1 MSCCGHQDT
10 CATNIGERLR
20 LERFRNRA
28 KSLPEAPAHRA
39 LTDWR
44 DRFYS
49 RTMDSP
55 LETMPEADAEAAEE
69 SAASPPWTGVG
80 LRDLEGQI
88 DSLIEERDRLREE
101 NVALR
106 SRQAS
111 LSGECARLIER
122 SEAVRSRVETM
133 IARLRAMEGS

>member
-1 MSCCGHQDT
+1 MP
-10 CATNIGERLR
+10 
-20 LERFRNRA
+20 RA
-28 KSLPEAPAHRA
+28 RADRA

-49 RTMDSP
+49 PIMDSP
-55 LETMPEADAEAAEE
+55 LETMPEAGAEVAGEAA
-69 SAASPPWTGVG
+69 SSLPWTGGG

>member
-1 MSCCGHQDT
+1 MDT
-10 CATNIGERLR
+10 
-20 LERFRNRA
+20 
-28 KSLPEAPAHRA
+28 
-39 LTDWR
+39 
-44 DRFYS
+44 
-49 RTMDSP
+49 P
-55 LETMPEADAEAAEE
+55 LETMSESGAEGVAALPEDAAAK
-69 SAASPPWTGVG
+69 SLSRTGLG

-106 SRQAS
+106 NRQAS
-111 LSGECARLIER
+111 LAGECSRLIER

>member
-1 MSCCGHQDT
+1 
-10 CATNIGERLR
+10 
-20 LERFRNRA
+20 
-28 KSLPEAPAHRA
+28 
-39 LTDWR
+39 
-44 DRFYS
+44 
-49 RTMDSP
+49 MDSP
-55 LETMPEADAEAAEE
+55 LETMSEAGAEAAAERGQDV
-69 SAASPPWTGVG
+69 AAPPPSWTGLG

-101 NVALR
+101 NVALKN
-106 SRQAS
+106 RQVS

>member
-1 MSCCGHQDT
+1 MDT
-10 CATNIGERLR
+10 
-20 LERFRNRA
+20 
-28 KSLPEAPAHRA
+28 
-39 LTDWR
+39 
-44 DRFYS
+44 
-49 RTMDSP
+49 P
-55 LETMPEADAEAAEE
+55 LETMSESGAEAAAALQGDAA
-69 SAASPPWTGVG
+69 AASPSWTGPG
-80 LRDLEGQI
+80 LRNLENQI

-106 SRQAS
+106 NRQAS

>member
-1 MSCCGHQDT
+1 MEVTAEPLGDAS
-10 CATNIGERLR
+10 
-20 LERFRNRA
+20 
-28 KSLPEAPAHRA
+28 SLPPAWDGR
-39 LTDWR
+39 
-44 DRFYS
+44 
-49 RTMDSP
+49 
-55 LETMPEADAEAAEE
+55 
-69 SAASPPWTGVG
+69 G

-88 DSLIEERDRLREE
+88 DALIEECDRLREE

-111 LSGECARLIER
+111 LANECARLIER

>member
-1 MSCCGHQDT
+1 
-10 CATNIGERLR
+10 
-20 LERFRNRA
+20 
-28 KSLPEAPAHRA
+28 
-39 LTDWR
+39 
-44 DRFYS
+44 
-49 RTMDSP
+49 MDSP
-55 LETMPEADAEAAEE
+55 LETMSEAGAEVTAELRERAA
-69 SAASPPWTGVG
+69 AASPSTAGLG

-101 NVALR
+101 NVALKN
-106 SRQAS
+106 RQVS

>member
-1 MSCCGHQDT
+1 
-10 CATNIGERLR
+10 
-20 LERFRNRA
+20 
-28 KSLPEAPAHRA
+28 
-39 LTDWR
+39 
-44 DRFYS
+44 
-49 RTMDSP
+49 MDSP
-55 LETMPEADAEAAEE
+55 LETRPEASAEVAAEVAKD
-69 SAASPPWTGVG
+69 AAVPPVWAGVG

-106 SRQAS
+106 SRQSS

>member
-1 MSCCGHQDT
+1 MWKPPRGFHAFGRGSARGR
-10 CATNIGERLR
+10 G
-20 LERFRNRA
+20 A
-28 KSLPEAPAHRA
+28 KSLRRAPVNRA

-44 DRFYS
+44 GRFYS
-49 RTMDSP
+49 HIMDSP
-55 LETMPEADAEAAEE
+55 LETMSEAGAEAA
-69 SAASPPWTGVG
+69 AAPPPSWTGLG
-80 LRDLEGQI
+80 LRDLESQI

-101 NVALR
+101 NVALKN
-106 SRQAS
+106 RQVS

>member
-1 MSCCGHQDT
+1 
-10 CATNIGERLR
+10 
-20 LERFRNRA
+20 
-28 KSLPEAPAHRA
+28 
-39 LTDWR
+39 
-44 DRFYS
+44 
-49 RTMDSP
+49 MDSP
-55 LETMPEADAEAAEE
+55 LETTPEAGAEVAKDA
-69 SAASPPWTGVG
+69 AASPVWAGAG

-88 DSLIEERDRLREE
+88 DSLIEERNRLREE

>member
-1 MSCCGHQDT
+1 
-10 CATNIGERLR
+10 
-20 LERFRNRA
+20 
-28 KSLPEAPAHRA
+28 
-39 LTDWR
+39 
-44 DRFYS
+44 
-49 RTMDSP
+49 MDSP
-55 LETMPEADAEAAEE
+55 LETMSEAGAEHREGGAA
-69 SAASPPWTGVG
+69 PPPSWAGLG

-101 NVALR
+101 NVALKN
-106 SRQAS
+106 RQVS

>member
-1 MSCCGHQDT
+1 M
-10 CATNIGERLR
+10 A
-20 LERFRNRA
+20 
-28 KSLPEAPAHRA
+28 PEPADHRA
-39 LTDWR
+39 LTDCR

-49 RTMDSP
+49 RIMESL
-55 LETMPEADAEAAEE
+55 LEKMSESGAEAAALPE
-69 SAASPPWTGVG
+69 SVAAASGAGLG
-80 LRDLEGQI
+80 LRNLENQI

-106 SRQAS
+106 NRQDS

-122 SEAVRSRVETM
+122 SEVVRSRVETM

>member
-1 MSCCGHQDT
+1 MWKPLRGCHAFGCGSA
-10 CATNIGERLR
+10 CGSG
-20 LERFRNRA
+20 A
-28 KSLPEAPAHRA
+28 KSLRKAPVNRA

-49 RTMDSP
+49 RSMDSP
-55 LETMPEADAEAAEE
+55 LETMSEAGAEAAAERRE
-69 SAASPPWTGVG
+69 GAAAPPPSWTGLG

-101 NVALR
+101 NVALKN
-106 SRQAS
+106 RQVS